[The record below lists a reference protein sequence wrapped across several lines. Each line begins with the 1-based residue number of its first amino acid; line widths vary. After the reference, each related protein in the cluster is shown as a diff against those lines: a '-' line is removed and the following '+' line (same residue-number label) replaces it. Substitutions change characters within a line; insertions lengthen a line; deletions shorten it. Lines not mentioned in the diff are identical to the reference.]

1 MRVLGLVC
9 VPLLALA
16 AVPSSALA
24 LSLAETVSSVTGS
37 LPVPATQSAPALAVP
52 QLPQLP
58 VPSTPSLPVSVPP
71 TPSLPTPSV
80 PSSPVSE
87 LSPPIDPAP
96 AQTGSATAARAS
108 SPNSAS
114 SGEGSRAGEHSAT
127 TNAQASDPPP
137 VVGTR
142 STAQRAAASPAR
154 SGSRGASSGS
164 RSAAAVPLAAGLSG
178 AVSTRAPRATHG
190 ANGSNGQ
197 PSPVVRTI
205 EHIVGVVPLAVW
217 IALGSLVILSLLLL
231 AGSWLYA
238 ARARRIE
245 RQRRVLVDDVSALQA
260 ALLPSVPERIGTV
273 RTSVA
278 YHPADG
284 PAAGGDFYDVFTRRD
299 GRLAVIIGDISGHG
313 RAALRQTAL
322 VRYTLRAYLDAGMT
336 PRLALRTGATVLDDH
351 LEGALVTA
359 AVALY
364 DPGER
369 VLTYSCAG
377 HAPPLVIGS
386 EPLEPV
392 LECSSPPIGT
402 GSTTGLRET
411 SVVVPGHARVCL
423 FTDGVVESRADGELL
438 GLERLAEVL
447 GELGEAANAQ
457 TLLARVASISDRS
470 DDDMSA
476 CLLEMAGPA
485 LDPAVR
491 GEELELDGAD
501 LAAERVSRFLLA
513 HGVGAAGAAEA
524 LEHAAAMVAREG
536 TAVMRLR
543 LDGPSPQVDIA
554 APRLVG
560 GADRIDVS
568 VVAPHI
574 GSGRGARR
582 RRASRC
588 AEPPDAAIA
597 DAQCVCRRVIQR
609 WIQG

>member
-1 MRVLGLVC
+1 MRTRVLVLVC

-16 AVPSSALA
+16 AAPASAVA
-24 LSLAETVSSVTGS
+24 LSLAETVSSVTGN
-37 LPVPATQSAPALAVP
+37 LPVPSTQSAPTIT
-52 QLPQLP
+52 LPQLP
-58 VPSTPSLPVSVPP
+58 TPSTPSLPVSVPP

-80 PSSPVSE
+80 PSTPVSE
-87 LSPPIDPAP
+87 LSPPSDPAP
-96 AQTGSATAARAS
+96 APTESATAAHAS

-114 SGEGSRAGEHSAT
+114 SGERAAT
-127 TNAQASDPPP
+127 TKVQASDPSP

-142 STAQRAAASPAR
+142 STAQPAAASPAR
-154 SGSRGASSGS
+154 SRLGGAANGA
-164 RSAAAVPLAAGLSG
+164 RVAHAVAPAAGVSG

-217 IALGSLVILSLLLL
+217 IALGTLVALSLLLL

-313 RAALRQTAL
+313 RSALRQTAL
-322 VRYTLRAYLDAGMT
+322 VRFTLRAYLDAGMT

-351 LEGALVTA
+351 LDGALVTA

-411 SVVVPGHARVCL
+411 SIVVPGRARVCL
-423 FTDGVVESRADGELL
+423 FTDGVVESRAEGELL

-447 GELGEAANAQ
+447 GALGEAASAQ
-457 TLLARVASISDRS
+457 ALLARVATISDRS

-476 CLLEMAGPA
+476 CLLEMAGAA
-485 LDPAVR
+485 LEPAVR

-501 LAAERVSRFLLA
+501 LAAERVRRFLLA
-513 HGVGAAGAAEA
+513 HGVAAAGVAEA
-524 LEHAAAMVAREG
+524 IEHAKAMVAREG
-536 TAVMRLR
+536 TAVMRVR
-543 LDGPSPQVDIA
+543 LDGPAPQVDIT
-554 APRLVG
+554 APRLVAG
-560 GADRIDVS
+560 SDRIGVS
-568 VVAPHI
+568 VLSVSA
-574 GSGRGARR
+574 GA
-582 RRASRC
+582 
-588 AEPPDAAIA
+588 
-597 DAQCVCRRVIQR
+597 
-609 WIQG
+609 

>member
-1 MRVLGLVC
+1 MRRRV
-9 VPLLALA
+9 LALA
-16 AVPSSALA
+16 LAPLLVLAAAPASALA
-24 LSLAETVSSVTGS
+24 LSLRETVSSVTGS
-37 LPVPATQSAPALAVP
+37 LPLPSTQGAPSVTVP
-52 QLPQLP
+52 QLPQIP
-58 VPSTPSLPVSVPP
+58 TPSAPSLPVSVP
-71 TPSLPTPSV
+71 TPSLPTPSL
-80 PSSPVSE
+80 PSTPVSE
-87 LSPPIDPAP
+87 LSSPSHPAP
-96 AQTGSATAARAS
+96 AQTEAGTAAQQSRASGASSAGGSRGGDSLATA
-108 SPNSAS
+108 N
-114 SGEGSRAGEHSAT
+114 GQT
-127 TNAQASDPPP
+127 SDPPASARTP
-137 VVGTR
+137 GSAR
-142 STAQRAAASPAR
+142 RAAASPVRA
-154 SGSRGASSGS
+154 GSPGASNVS
-164 RSAAAVPLAAGLSG
+164 RAAPALALAGGVSG
-178 AVSTRAPRATHG
+178 AASTRAPRATG
-190 ANGSNGQ
+190 AGNGSNGQ

-217 IALGSLVILSLLLL
+217 IALGTLVALSLLLL

-313 RAALRQTAL
+313 RSALRQTAL
-322 VRYTLRAYLDAGMT
+322 VRFTLRAYLDAGMT

-411 SVVVPGHARVCL
+411 SIVVPGRARVCF

-447 GELGEAANAQ
+447 GEIGETASAQ
-457 TLLARVASISDRS
+457 TLLAGVASISDRS

-476 CLLEMAGPA
+476 CLLDMAGPA

-491 GEELELDGAD
+491 SEELELDGAD
-501 LAAERVSRFLLA
+501 LAAERVRRFLLA
-513 HGVGAAGAAEA
+513 HGVGAAGVAQA
-524 LEHAAAMVAREG
+524 LEHAAATVAREG
-536 TAVMRLR
+536 TAVMRVR
-543 LDGPSPQVDIA
+543 LDGRSPEVDVT

-560 GADRIDVS
+560 GSDRIDVS
-568 VVAPHI
+568 VLAPQI
-574 GSGRGARR
+574 SSGREG
-582 RRASRC
+582 
-588 AEPPDAAIA
+588 AEPPRITL
-597 DAQCVCRRVIQR
+597 R
-609 WIQG
+609 